1 MKIEFNF
8 GTSVLALPA
17 DVKRYISNAGKSEL
31 AVLLAVS
38 GGGEADVSAVA
49 SLCNLTEAEVTEA
62 LAFWRGAGIINTDAT
77 SSEKKESVAAKA
89 PSPKSYSMTGMEIE
103 RVCGENP
110 TLRTTIEKC
119 QTIFGKVFGTSESG
133 VFVYLY
139 DHLRLDCEYILL
151 LASYCKR
158 TGHDSVRYFEK
169 TALSLFDRGI
179 DTVGK
184 LEKYF
189 MDENRRG
196 ELEGIVRRLYGMGA
210 RALTSTEKEYLRV
223 WSSEWDT
230 SEELIEAAY
239 EEMMKNL
246 PAPKMSYENK
256 ILKNWHDAGVKTVA
270 EAKEKGLIGAAK
282 PGKSDNGPSFDLGEF
297 FELAV
302 QRGRAESEN
311 K

>member
-256 ILKNWHDAGVKTVA
+256 ILKNWHDACVKTVA

-302 QRGRAESEN
+302 QRGKAESEN

>member
-196 ELEGIVRRLYGMGA
+196 ELEGIIRRLYGMGA

>member
-1 MKIEFNF
+1 MKIEFKF

-196 ELEGIVRRLYGMGA
+196 ELEGIIRRLYGMGA

-302 QRGRAESEN
+302 QRGKAESEN

>member
-256 ILKNWHDAGVKTVA
+256 ILKSVV
-270 EAKEKGLIGAAK
+270 
-282 PGKSDNGPSFDLGEF
+282 
-297 FELAV
+297 
-302 QRGRAESEN
+302 
-311 K
+311 

>member
-17 DVKRYISNAGKSEL
+17 DVKRYISGAGKSEL

-62 LAFWRGAGIINTDAT
+62 IAFWRGAGIINTDAT

-282 PGKSDNGPSFDLGEF
+282 PGKSDNVPSFDLGEF

-302 QRGRAESEN
+302 QRGKAESEN

>member
-133 VFVYLY
+133 LFVYLY

-302 QRGRAESEN
+302 QRGKAESEN

>member
-246 PAPKMSYENK
+246 PATKMSYENK

-302 QRGRAESEN
+302 QRGKAESEN

>member
-196 ELEGIVRRLYGMGA
+196 ELEGIIRRLYGMGA

-302 QRGRAESEN
+302 QRGKAESEN

>member
-119 QTIFGKVFGTSESG
+119 QTICGKVFGTSESG

-179 DTVGK
+179 DTIGK

-302 QRGRAESEN
+302 QRGKAESEN

>member
-256 ILKNWHDAGVKTVA
+256 ILKNWHDAGGKTVA

-282 PGKSDNGPSFDLGEF
+282 PRKSDNGPSFDLGEF

>member
-179 DTVGK
+179 DTVGQ

-210 RALTSTEKEYLRV
+210 RVLTSTEKEYLRV

-256 ILKNWHDAGVKTVA
+256 ILKNWHDAGVKTGA

-302 QRGRAESEN
+302 QRGKAESEN

>member
-17 DVKRYISNAGKSEL
+17 DVKRYISGAGKSEL

-210 RALTSTEKEYLRV
+210 RAFTSTEKEYLRV

-282 PGKSDNGPSFDLGEF
+282 PGKSDNVPSFDLGEF

-302 QRGRAESEN
+302 QRGKAESEN

>member
-17 DVKRYISNAGKSEL
+17 DVNRYISNAGKSEL

-302 QRGRAESEN
+302 QRGKAESEN

>member
-196 ELEGIVRRLYGMGA
+196 ELEGIIRRLYGMGA

-282 PGKSDNGPSFDLGEF
+282 PGKSDNGPSFDLVEF

-302 QRGRAESEN
+302 QRGKAESEN

>member
-17 DVKRYISNAGKSEL
+17 DVKRYISGAGKSEL

-49 SLCNLTEAEVTEA
+49 SLCNLTEAEVTEV

-89 PSPKSYSMTGMEIE
+89 PSPKSYSMTGSEIE

-282 PGKSDNGPSFDLGEF
+282 PGKSDNVPSFDLGEF

-302 QRGRAESEN
+302 QRGKAESEN

>member
-302 QRGRAESEN
+302 QRGKAESEN

>member
-17 DVKRYISNAGKSEL
+17 DVKRYISSAGKSEL

-49 SLCNLTEAEVTEA
+49 SLCNLTEAEVMEA
-62 LAFWRGAGIINTDAT
+62 LALWRGAGIINTDAT
-77 SSEKKESVAAKA
+77 PSEKKESIAAKA

-110 TLRTTIEKC
+110 TLKTTIEKC

-210 RALTSTEKEYLRV
+210 RALTSTEKEYLLV

-282 PGKSDNGPSFDLGEF
+282 SGKSDNGPSFDLGEF

-302 QRGRAESEN
+302 QRGKAESEN

>member
-1 MKIEFNF
+1 MRIEFNF

-179 DTVGK
+179 ETVGK

-302 QRGRAESEN
+302 QRGKAESEN

>member
-256 ILKNWHDAGVKTVA
+256 ILKHWHDAGVKTVA

-302 QRGRAESEN
+302 QRDKAESEN

>member
-119 QTIFGKVFGTSESG
+119 QTIFGKVVGTSESG

-282 PGKSDNGPSFDLGEF
+282 PGKSDNGPSFGLGEF

-302 QRGRAESEN
+302 QRGKAESEN

>member
-1 MKIEFNF
+1 MRIEFNF
-8 GTSVLALPA
+8 GTSVLVLPA
-17 DVKRYISNAGKSEL
+17 DVKKYINGAGKSEL

-38 GGGEADVSAVA
+38 GGGDVDVPAVA
-49 SLCNLTEAEVTEA
+49 SLCKLREAEVSEA
-62 LAFWRGAGIINTDAT
+62 LAFWRGTGIISTDTA
-77 SSEKKESVAAKA
+77 SSEKKESVTAKA
-89 PSPKSYSMTGMEIE
+89 PTPKSYSMTGAEIE
-103 RVCGENP
+103 RVCVENP
-110 TLRTTIEKC
+110 TLKTTIEKC

-151 LASYCKR
+151 LSSYCKR

-169 TALSLFDRGI
+169 TALGLFDDGI

-189 MDENRRG
+189 MDESRRG
-196 ELEGIVRRLYGMGA
+196 ELEMFVRKLYGMGA

-223 WSSEWDT
+223 WSSEWDM

-246 PAPKMSYENK
+246 PSPKMSYENK
-256 ILKNWHDAGVKTVA
+256 ILKNWYDAGVKTVA

-282 PGKSDNGPSFDLGEF
+282 SGKKDSAPSFDLGEF

-302 QRGRAESEN
+302 QRGKAESEN

>member
-8 GTSVLALPA
+8 GKSVLALPA
-17 DVKRYISNAGKSEL
+17 DVKKYISDAGKSEL

-38 GGGEADVSAVA
+38 DGGEADVSSVA
-49 SLCNLTEAEVTEA
+49 SLCKLTETEVMTS
-62 LAFWRGAGIINTDAT
+62 LAFWRGAGIISTDTVAA
-77 SSEKKESVAAKA
+77 EKKESVAAKA
-89 PSPKSYSMTGMEIE
+89 PSPKSYSMTGVEIE

-110 TLRTTIEKC
+110 TLKTTIEKC

-169 TALSLFDRGI
+169 TALSLFDRGV

-196 ELEGIVRRLYGMGA
+196 ELEGIVRRLYGMGS

-270 EAKEKGLIGAAK
+270 DAKEKGLIGAQK
-282 PGKSDNGPSFDLGEF
+282 SGKKDTAPSFDLGEF

-302 QRGRAESEN
+302 QRGKAESEN

>member
-210 RALTSTEKEYLRV
+210 GALTSTEKEYLRV

-302 QRGRAESEN
+302 QRGKAESEN

>member
-8 GTSVLALPA
+8 GTSVLALTA

-282 PGKSDNGPSFDLGEF
+282 PGKSDNGPSFNLGEF

-302 QRGRAESEN
+302 QRGKAESEN

>member
-282 PGKSDNGPSFDLGEF
+282 PGKSDNGPSFNLGEF

-302 QRGRAESEN
+302 QRGKAESEN

>member
-230 SEELIEAAY
+230 SEELIEAAD

-302 QRGRAESEN
+302 QRGKAESEN

>member
-210 RALTSTEKEYLRV
+210 RVLTSTEKEYLRV

-302 QRGRAESEN
+302 QRGKAESEN